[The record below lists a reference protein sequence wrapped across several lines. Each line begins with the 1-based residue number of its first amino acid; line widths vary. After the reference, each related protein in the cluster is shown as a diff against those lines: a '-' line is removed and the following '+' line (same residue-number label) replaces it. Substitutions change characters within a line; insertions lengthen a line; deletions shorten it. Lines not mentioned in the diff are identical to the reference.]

1 MNLQRHLKE
10 QFIQIDKRWK
20 IHLNPK

>member
-10 QFIQIDKRWK
+10 QFIQLDKRWK
-20 IHLNPK
+20 IYLNPK

>member
-10 QFIQIDKRWK
+10 QFIQLDKRWK